1 MKRAFSPTLIEP
13 SPQYTTGTE
22 ESWHCRRAFLKLIL
36 NEDKRLLK
44 QSYLYDYRTLPCKEN
59 LLYLPTLFFTLPL
72 CLMYGSQIV
81 C

>member
-1 MKRAFSPTLIEP
+1 MKRVFSPTLIEP

-44 QSYLYDYRTLPCKEN
+44 QAVCMTKNVALQGKFAVLAN
-59 LLYLPTLFFTLPL
+59 AFLHALPL
-72 CLMYGSQIV
+72 YLMYGSHIGV
-81 C
+81 